1 MQSDKDCLVV
11 LDDVWSVDNVAVF
24 DHLSGKC
31 QLLVTTRD
39 VDVVRG
45 SRGLV
50 YELDIMKPDESQA
63 LFYSSAGIKQDK
75 LSSFSPKMHQI
86 IEELLKE
93 CKGLPLAL
101 SLVGSNLNGTQS
113 EQDWKDVL
121 DRFTTDLE
129 EIRSM
134 FPADHYPYKNIIKAI
149 NVSFEHLEKCEQEK
163 FLDFALFPEDTSIPS
178 DILELFWSCEG
189 VGRTSCKPWKARHI
203 LDALERKSM
212 IQKGTRGE
220 RFLDI
225 VKDLL
230 NLLFCSGCSKGKL
243 VHEKF

>member
-1 MQSDKDCLVV
+1 M
-11 LDDVWSVDNVAVF
+11 F

-50 YELDIMKPDESQA
+50 YELDIMKPDESRA
-63 LFYSSAGIKQDK
+63 LFYSSAGIKQDE
-75 LSSFSPKMHQI
+75 LSSFSPKVPQI

-113 EQDWKDVL
+113 EQDWKDIL
-121 DRFTTDLE
+121 DGFTSDLE

-134 FPADHYPYKNIIKAI
+134 FPADDYPYKNIIKAI

-178 DILELFWSCEG
+178 DILELFWSSQG

-212 IQKGTRGE
+212 IQKGTRGGE
-220 RFLDI
+220 VSRY
-225 VKDLL
+225 
-230 NLLFCSGCSKGKL
+230 CKGL
-243 VHEKF
+243 AEFVIL